1 MRGWRMPQQV
11 EAKVHIHWV
20 PHYLPTLEL
29 TGICPEPKAGPLKGV
44 AGDDSAPATATPPP
58 RASRLTWPAR
68 CSRDPSRRRHLGAT
82 AEEGASRGKER
93 EKSQERGGR
102 GRGEGTAGSR
112 PAKGGSQKQQPAA
125 WPQVPSPG
133 PPLRLSAA
141 GHVRPRRWRLLPP
154 RRWRPRRCHVPERQ
168 GPVCTVVPLPGLWRP
183 PGPPCRWGWRLAAP
197 QAPLRR
203 LLLPE
208 TWNRFAQPGWSLNFF
223 NPHLFD
229 HCVM

>member
-29 TGICPEPKAGPLKGV
+29 TGICPEPKA
-44 AGDDSAPATATPPP
+44 
-58 RASRLTWPAR
+58 RAA
-68 CSRDPSRRRHLGAT
+68 
-82 AEEGASRGKER
+82 K
-93 EKSQERGGR
+93 GR
-102 GRGEGTAGSR
+102 GRWWLRPRHGHAPAARLPAHLTRPLLTWSVSAPPSWSHGRGGGKSGKREGKESGARRARTGRGQSR

-141 GHVRPRRWRLLPP
+141 GHVRPRRWRPLPP